1 MNSPAVSYHLL
12 LPATLLSALTVLIGG
27 CSSSYSG
34 KAEIGSNEVI
44 TAGQPFATLN
54 VSSNI
59 TEGQETQAILFLSI
73 EEGSLIYKN
82 QQDSLVSRVE
92 LQVEILSED
101 NRPLVSDL
109 YQLLLGK
116 SPDSKYYDQSTTYRR
131 ITYNVPPGD
140 HIVRI
145 SITDLHS
152 GQATTRERELSIPDP
167 TSDKTDI
174 SQIRFFK
181 KTTPDEQFVA
191 VNGYNVNMG
200 YDSLKFSFQV
210 VNGAAEDP
218 VEVESRLMQF
228 EADLKPARS
237 MSGRQHRRATLVPKG
252 LDYTKFEVLQST
264 KRVLNTG
271 GSVTIENAFQD
282 LPRGNYRFEV
292 SASQGGKKTLYEV
305 RDFAVKS
312 PNYPQI
318 KSPIELARP
327 LYYLMNEKKYNKLLS
342 INDPDSLKN
351 AVDNFWLGNIKNAPK
366 AREIIKIFYERVEQA
381 NQQFSNFKEGWK
393 TDPGM
398 IFILFG
404 PPLYVDEGFGE
415 MTWFYEFDTGTSN
428 QGIYFEDPRFGNTK
442 FPFHNFQLDRSSDFF
457 GLQYRQVQSWK
468 DGSIIYLS
476 Q

>member
-1 MNSPAVSYHLL
+1 LNTHTASYHPLL
-12 LPATLLSALTVLIGG
+12 ALSALLSALLFMSA

-34 KAEIGSNEVI
+34 KAEIGSDEIVVP
-44 TAGQPFATLN
+44 GQPFITLN

-59 TEGQETQAILFLSI
+59 TEDQQTQAILFISI

-82 QQDSLVSRVE
+82 QQDSLVSRIE
-92 LQVEILSED
+92 LQVEILSEKGT
-101 NRPLVSDL
+101 PHVSDL

-116 SPDSKYYDQSTTYRR
+116 SPDSKYYDQNTTYRR

-140 HIVRI
+140 HTAKIT
-145 SITDLHS
+145 ITDLHS
-152 GQATTRERELSIPDP
+152 GQTTTRQRELSITDPD
-167 TSDKTDI
+167 SDETAL

-181 KTTPDEQFVA
+181 KTTTTDPFVA
-191 VNGYNVNMG
+191 VNGYNINMG

-210 VNGAAEDP
+210 VNGNPEDP

-228 EADLKPARS
+228 EADLQPARS
-237 MSGRQHRRATLVPKG
+237 MAGRQHRRSSLVSKG
-252 LDYTKFEVLQST
+252 IDYTKFEVLQST
-264 KRVLNTG
+264 KRILNTG

-292 SASQGGKKTLYEV
+292 SANQDGEKTLYEV

-318 KSPIELARP
+318 KSPVELARP
-327 LYYLMNEKKYNKLLS
+327 LYYLMNEKEYQKLLS
-342 INDPDSLKN
+342 ITDPDSLKK
-351 AVDNFWLGNIKNAPK
+351 AVDNFWLSNIKNAPK
-366 AREIIKIFYERVEQA
+366 AREIIKMYYERVEQA

-415 MTWFYEFDTGTSN
+415 MTWFYEFDTGTEN
-428 QGIYFEDPRFGNTK
+428 QGIYFEDPRFGNNK

-457 GLQYRQVQSWK
+457 GLQYRQIQSWK